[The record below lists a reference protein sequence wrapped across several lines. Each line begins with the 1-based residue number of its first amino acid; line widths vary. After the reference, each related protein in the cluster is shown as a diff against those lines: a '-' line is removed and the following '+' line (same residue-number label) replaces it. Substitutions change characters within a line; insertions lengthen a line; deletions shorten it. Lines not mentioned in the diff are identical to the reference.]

1 MEEQLY
7 KMIGRT
13 GGWNITIGVIMV
25 VVGLTSG
32 VMLIISGGKLLAK
45 RSKILF

>member
-13 GGWNITIGVIMV
+13 GGWNITIGIMIL
-25 VVGLTSG
+25 VVGITSG
-32 VMLIISGGKLLAK
+32 ILLIVSGGKLLAQ